1 MEGDPDDAPGDQ
13 APVIQIELRLDGSM
27 PAGIATGPAGPA
39 RHFTGWTG
47 LIAAVDALT
56 ERRATAADRPEL
68 CNRPGDISC

>member
-1 MEGDPDDAPGDQ
+1 MDVDPDGPGDP

-27 PAGIATGPAGPA
+27 PAGIVTGPAGPA

-56 ERRATAADRPEL
+56 ERRATAADRPEF
-68 CNRPGDISC
+68 CNPPGDISC